1 MAAAKEIVLYYNPE
15 KSDKTRI
22 LKGVLVRMGIR
33 IKNIGPE
40 QTHQKVG
47 YLAGLEGF
55 EEEPE
60 GPGEALPAIPEEV
73 MLLYG
78 FSGSRLDALLKQL
91 RKNKASVAL
100 KAVLTQTNC
109 GWSFY
114 QLYEEIR
121 EEHQM
126 MSEGKTKH

>member
-1 MAAAKEIVLYYNPE
+1 M
-15 KSDKTRI
+15 
-22 LKGVLVRMGIR
+22 LVRMGIR

-40 QTHQKVG
+40 QANQKVG

-55 EEEPE
+55 EEELA
-60 GPGEALPAIPEEV
+60 GLDEALPAIPEEV

-78 FSGSRLDALLKQL
+78 FSGDRLDALLKQL

-100 KAVLTQTNC
+100 KAILTQTNC